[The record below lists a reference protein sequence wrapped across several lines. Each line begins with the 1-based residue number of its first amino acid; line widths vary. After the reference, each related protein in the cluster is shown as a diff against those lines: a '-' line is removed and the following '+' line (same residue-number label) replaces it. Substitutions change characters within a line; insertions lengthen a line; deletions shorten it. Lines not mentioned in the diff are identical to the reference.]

1 MHKVEQIYTHF
12 SFTSLPR
19 IIVLHFL
26 DDIADWQSRWIE
38 STYKGAEAG
47 HFDIT
52 AGKFYG
58 DAEKD
63 KGVRALAIVI
73 VDSV

>member
-1 MHKVEQIYTHF
+1 MALAYFASAEIVFKEE
-12 SFTSLPR
+12 FT
-19 IIVLHFL
+19 
-26 DDIADWQSRWIE
+26 DADWQSRWVE
-38 STYKGAEAG
+38 STFKGAEAG

-63 KGVRALAIVI
+63 KGVLRVCNTFLLAL
-73 VDSV
+73 

>member
-1 MHKVEQIYTHF
+1 M
-12 SFTSLPR
+12 
-19 IIVLHFL
+19 HFL